1 MTSHIGEI
9 IAGGIR
15 AQRAKLHVNQK
26 EVAEAIEVNQA
37 TVSAWENRG
46 CITLENAWKL
56 ADYYGISID
65 ELAGRK

>member
-15 AQRAKLHVNQK
+15 AQRARLHVTQK
-26 EVAEAIEVNQA
+26 EVAEAIEANPA
-37 TVSAWENRG
+37 TVCARENRG
-46 CITLENAWKL
+46 CISLKDAWKL

>member
-9 IAGGIR
+9 IAGSIR
-15 AQRAKLHVNQK
+15 AQRARLHVKQK

-37 TVSAWENRG
+37 TVSTWENRG

>member
-15 AQRAKLHVNQK
+15 AQRARLHVTQK
-26 EVAEAIEVNQA
+26 EVAEAIEANQA
-37 TVSAWENRG
+37 TVCAWENRG
-46 CITLENAWKL
+46 CISLKDAWKL

>member
-1 MTSHIGEI
+1 MASHIGEI
-9 IAGGIR
+9 IAGSIR
-15 AQRAKLHVNQK
+15 AQRARLHVNQK

-37 TVSAWENRG
+37 TISAWENRG